1 MCPAIVS
8 GIVTWDAPVSQWPIR
23 LPDTNNNPRGLCES
37 QLGPVL
43 LELVL
48 AR

>member
-8 GIVTWDAPVSQWPIR
+8 GIVTWDAPVNHWPISFS
-23 LPDTNNNPRGLCES
+23 DTNNSPRGLCES
-37 QLGPVL
+37 QLGPAFL
-43 LELVL
+43 KLVV